1 MTQMVLNIENP
12 SAASALRSLVKNM
25 IGVTIA
31 SESRRKPKVKQEEDL
46 TQRICDGLK
55 EVKLMESGAIPSKS
69 AWDLLNEL

>member
-1 MTQMVLNIENP
+1 MILNIDNP

-31 SESRRKPKVKQEEDL
+31 SESKRKPKAKQEEDL

-55 EVKLMESGAIPSKS
+55 EVKLMESGVIPSKS
-69 AWDLLNEL
+69 AWDLLDEL

>member
-46 TQRICDGLK
+46 TQRICDGLQ

-69 AWDLLNEL
+69 AWDLLNKL